1 MKESEITDAQILS
14 EVGEI
19 LTENP
24 QLRKCSQCSYAND
37 DCTRCS
43 KLDKPIAKWMYSG
56 MCKFYETHEQRL
68 IRQTRESLKQHE
80 AKEKR
85 INYILTMSLTNL
97 AVSQLFLEYFEE
109 MVEEEYKVAEF
120 QGRGSEKVRK
130 ADREWMATIKRAAKA
145 MKTHI
150 EGVQKQYQHYIM
162 PTYNKVF
169 YDKQTGEY
177 DVESYD
183 DHQSDVFEIAEVNMR
198 YFDAAFLNLN
208 NARDI
213 KEMLKNYSTS
223 KCFTEADYKRFNFKR

>member
-1 MKESEITDAQILS
+1 MSFTEVTDEQILK

-24 QLRKCSQCSYAND
+24 QLRKCIQCSYAND

-43 KLDKPIAKWMYSG
+43 KLDKPIAKWMYAG
-56 MCKFYETHEQRL
+56 MCKFYETHEERL
-68 IRQTRESLKQHE
+68 IRNTREVMKEHA

-85 INYILTMSLTNL
+85 INHVLTMSLTTL
-97 AVSQLFLEYFEE
+97 AVSQLFLDYFQE
-109 MVEEEYKVAEF
+109 MVEEEYKIAEF
-120 QGRGSEKVRK
+120 KGIGSERVRK
-130 ADREWMATIKRAAKA
+130 ADRAWMATIRRASKA

-150 EGVQKQYQHYIM
+150 EGAQKQYQHYIM

-169 YDKQTGEY
+169 FDKDTGEY

-183 DHQSDVFEIAEVNMR
+183 DHQSDVFEIAEINMR

-208 NARDI
+208 NAHSI
-213 KEMLKNYSTS
+213 KEMLKTYSTS
-223 KCFTEADYKRFNFKR
+223 KCFTEADYKRFNFRR

>member
-1 MKESEITDAQILS
+1 MKESEISDAQILS

-68 IRQTRESLKQHE
+68 IRQTRESLRQHE

-85 INYILTMSLTNL
+85 INYMLTMSLTNL

-109 MVEEEYKVAEF
+109 MVFLFACQFNDGTGLGQVIHKESV
-120 QGRGSEKVRK
+120 GSHK
-130 ADREWMATIKRAAKA
+130 
-145 MKTHI
+145 
-150 EGVQKQYQHYIM
+150 
-162 PTYNKVF
+162 P
-169 YDKQTGEY
+169 
-177 DVESYD
+177 
-183 DHQSDVFEIAEVNMR
+183 
-198 YFDAAFLNLN
+198 
-208 NARDI
+208 
-213 KEMLKNYSTS
+213 
-223 KCFTEADYKRFNFKR
+223 FT